1 MMKIRAN
8 LSLFLSL
15 FLLLHI
21 ANAFNI
27 TQILIQ
33 YPDFSSF
40 NTYLTQANL
49 AGPINSRN
57 SITVLVVENSNLSPV
72 SGKSPQVLA
81 NILSVHV
88 ILDYFDVPKLQQ
100 LQNGP
105 TTLTTL
111 FQTTGIARGQQGFL
125 NVTHLSTSSVAFGSA
140 AAGSAA
146 GSNLVKSVF
155 TEPYN
160 ISVLQVSNIIVPPGL
175 DGQVTTPAPT
185 KAPTSSPGGSHSPAT
200 SPPRSL
206 TPTRAP
212 SRSPGGSHA
221 PSMSPNMSPRASPP
235 VAIPPRSSGAP
246 TSSET
251 VAATPASAPTPNA
264 DGPAAADGPAVT
276 ETPAGDSPRPSAGK
290 ALGVGLAVVC
300 TVVVSTICLA
310 SRI

>member
-1 MMKIRAN
+1 MTKIKAI
-8 LSLFLSL
+8 LSLFLAF
-15 FLLLHI
+15 FLLFHV

-27 TQILIQ
+27 TQILTQ

-49 AGPINSRN
+49 AGQINSRET
-57 SITVLVVENSNLSPV
+57 ITVLVVENSNLSPI

-88 ILDYFDVPKLQQ
+88 ILDYFDVPKLQN

-111 FQTTGIARGQQGFL
+111 FQTTGSARGQQGFL

-140 AAGSAA
+140 VAGSAA

-160 ISVLQVSNIIVPPGL
+160 ISILQVSNIIVPPGV
-175 DGQVTTPAPT
+175 DGPAATTPAPT
-185 KAPTSSPGGSHSPAT
+185 GAPSASPGGSTHSPAP
-200 SPPRSL
+200 SPRGSH
-206 TPTRAP
+206 TPTGAP
-212 SRSPGGSHA
+212 HVSPQA
-221 PSMSPNMSPRASPP
+221 AQIATPP
-235 VAIPPRSSGAP
+235 TSGAP

-251 VAATPASAPTPNA
+251 IATTPAAAPSSNA
-264 DGPAAADGPAVT
+264 DGPAADAPAAAMGPAADGPAAT
-276 ETPAGDSPRPSAGK
+276 DPPAGDSPNAGTT
-290 ALGVGLAVVC
+290 LNVSLAVVC
-300 TVVVSTICLA
+300 TMVVSILCLS